1 MLLVGALMIRAAHWR
16 AESRGT
22 HHRTDCPERRE
33 EFHVHDLWHRLA
45 ALASLSTKVALVML
59 VVAVVRG
66 DPMPALVS
74 VLILSVGNAG
84 ILLIANLLRQREE
97 AGP

>member
-1 MLLVGALMIRAAHWR
+1 MTWLVDGMVLALLIPIAVACR
-16 AESRGT
+16 SR
-22 HHRTDCPERRE
+22 
-33 EFHVHDLWHRLA
+33 DLWHRLA